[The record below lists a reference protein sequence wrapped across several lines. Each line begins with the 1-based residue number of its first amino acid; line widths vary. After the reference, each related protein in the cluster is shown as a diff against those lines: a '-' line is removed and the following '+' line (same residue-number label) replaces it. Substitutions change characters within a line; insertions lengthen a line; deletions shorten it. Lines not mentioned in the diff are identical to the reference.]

1 MSLTEKEMKWDKL
14 DNTALL
20 FPVIANESM
29 SSVYRI
35 SVTLTEDIIEEKL
48 QEALSRVLPKFDVF
62 HVRLRRGL
70 FWYDFETNNRPAP
83 KVREEQQLSVSC
95 DLLSETDQSGGIP
108 CADGR
113 YGRDNLSAGAGL

>member
-70 FWYDFETNNRPAP
+70 FWYYL
-83 KVREEQQLSVSC
+83 KQI
-95 DLLSETDQSGGIP
+95 TDQRRKCGKKIP
-108 CADGR
+108 IHACIFR
-113 YGRDNLSAGAGL
+113 CIRTTIICFV

>member
-70 FWYDFETNNRPAP
+70 FWYYFETNNR
-83 KVREEQQLSVSC
+83 RRR
-95 DLLSETDQSGGIP
+95 G
-108 CADGR
+108 
-113 YGRDNLSAGAGL
+113 YGKKIRIRVCTSRCIRTTIICFV

>member
-48 QEALSRVLPKFDVF
+48 
-62 HVRLRRGL
+62 
-70 FWYDFETNNRPAP
+70 
-83 KVREEQQLSVSC
+83 
-95 DLLSETDQSGGIP
+95 
-108 CADGR
+108 
-113 YGRDNLSAGAGL
+113 

>member
-70 FWYDFETNNRPAP
+70 FWYYFETNNRPAP
-83 KVREEQQLSVSC
+83 KVREENTYPCLYIPVYQNNNYLFRVTYYLS
-95 DLLSETDQSGGIP
+95 LIHI
-108 CADGR
+108 
-113 YGRDNLSAGAGL
+113 